1 MKYYNKLVRDRI
13 PEILEKE
20 GKSLLFRKLYL
31 GREYENAL
39 KEKLLEECNEYFES
53 ENVEELVDIAEV
65 ILALLKVKGIIL
77 DEFESMRLAKNIEKG
92 SFDNQIFL
100 ICAEE

>member
-53 ENVEELVDIAEV
+53 EGVEELVDIAEV
-65 ILALLKVKGIIL
+65 ILALLKTKGVIL